1 VTAGKTA
8 LFTTVDSMSR
18 QWETNYQRKQGCKQ
32 MNSETGMALQGEDF
46 EMNTINLR
54 GLFVTGKMGGSAT
67 YPSARV
73 ARQARQRFPG
83 SGQGRT
89 FRHHSRL

>member
-1 VTAGKTA
+1 
-8 LFTTVDSMSR
+8 
-18 QWETNYQRKQGCKQ
+18 

-46 EMNTINLR
+46 ESNVISLR

-67 YPSARV
+67 YPSERV
-73 ARQARQRFPG
+73 ARQARQRMPG
-83 SGQGRT
+83 CGQART